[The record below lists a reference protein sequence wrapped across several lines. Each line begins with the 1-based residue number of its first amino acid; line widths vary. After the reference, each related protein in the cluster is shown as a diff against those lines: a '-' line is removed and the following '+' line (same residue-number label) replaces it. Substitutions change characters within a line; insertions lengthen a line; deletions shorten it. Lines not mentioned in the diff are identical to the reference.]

1 MSELLARR
9 SIARIHSIIFLYV
22 SIVFFLF
29 FVSLL
34 LIIIIKR
41 FMFYL

>member
-9 SIARIHSIIFLYV
+9 SIVRIHSIIFLYV
-22 SIVFFLF
+22 SIVFFYF